1 MIEGDDDT
9 TIRTTVRITTRMTIE
24 TNDQEENVT
33 VTTMT
38 GREEVLVKGEDR
50 TMTLEERIDETVLE
64 DEILATIEEEE
75 EEEEK
80 EAGPTETIIIGETQT
95 VTIEDH
101 IAMYLIETVE
111 AVKGE
116 TEETCHHRR
125 LVHHH
130 HHPRCLPSHHRQVPP
145 HQPCD
150 NVGMKV
156 YTPQHLCPELVATV
170 KEMTHLGCVHP
181 DPIGTQK
188 PHSKDLVIMTSMMV
202 LTLTGRFPR
211 MMILS
216 SIDIFT

>member
-9 TIRTTVRITTRMTIE
+9 TIMTTVRITTRMTIE

-38 GREEVLVKGEDR
+38 GTEEVLVKEEDR
-50 TMTLEERIDETVLE
+50 TMTLEEMIDETVLE
-64 DEILATIEEEE
+64 DEIVATIEEEE
-75 EEEEK
+75 EEK
-80 EAGPTETIIIGETQT
+80 EADPTETIIIGETQT
-95 VTIEDH
+95 ATIEDH
-101 IAMYLIETVE
+101 IAICLIEMVE
-111 AVKGE
+111 AIKDE
-116 TEETCHHRR
+116 TEETCNHRR

-130 HHPRCLPSHHRQVPP
+130 HHHHPPCLPSHHRQVPP

-150 NVGMKV
+150 NVEMKV
-156 YTPQHLCPELVATV
+156 YTPQHLCPELVAMV
-170 KEMTHLGCVHP
+170 KEMTHLGCAHP

-188 PHSKDLVIMTSMMV
+188 PHSKDLVILTSMMV